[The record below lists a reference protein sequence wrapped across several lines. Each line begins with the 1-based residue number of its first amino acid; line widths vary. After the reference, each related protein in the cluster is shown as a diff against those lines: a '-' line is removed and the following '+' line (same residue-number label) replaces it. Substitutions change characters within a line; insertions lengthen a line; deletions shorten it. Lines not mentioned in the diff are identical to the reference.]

1 MGKVDL
7 LANYL
12 TRKSGLT
19 VLQAF
24 DVDSGNYTPTAKML
38 GLGANYNLSK
48 NSMIYGRYESIR
60 GLNANATTQT
70 ALTNGVAGIGSYGNA
85 TQTKSQVGIRMAF

>member
-1 MGKVDL
+1 
-7 LANYL
+7 
-12 TRKSGLT
+12 LT

-48 NSMIYGRYESIR
+48 NSMLYARYESIR
-60 GLNANATTQT
+60 GLNACNDPPFSAQIK
-70 ALTNGVAGIGSYGNA
+70 LLI
-85 TQTKSQVGIRMAF
+85 